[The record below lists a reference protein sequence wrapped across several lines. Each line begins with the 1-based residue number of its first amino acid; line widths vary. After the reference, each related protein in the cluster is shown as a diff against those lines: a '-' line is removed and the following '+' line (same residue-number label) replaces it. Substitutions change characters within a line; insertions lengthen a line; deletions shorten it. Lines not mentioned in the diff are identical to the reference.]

1 MTPDGLITLAS
12 PFGPRETLDRLLDA
26 VVRHGM
32 TVLAHIDHAAAAKA
46 AGLALAPT
54 EVVIFGNAKAGTPL
68 MQLAPTLA
76 IDLPLRALV
85 WQDEA
90 GAVWL
95 SYNAPAR
102 LAARHGVGPADSPVI
117 QAMTDGLAAVAH
129 EVVDRGPA

>member
-1 MTPDGLITLAS
+1 MTDGLITLAS

-32 TVLAHIDHAAAAKA
+32 TVFAHIDHAAAAKA
-46 AGLALAPT
+46 VGLALPPT
-54 EVVIFGNAKAGTPL
+54 EVIIFGAAKAGTPL
-68 MQLAPTLA
+68 MRLAPTLA

-95 SYNAPAR
+95 SYNAPAW
-102 LAARHGVGPADSPVI
+102 LAARHGVGPTDSPVI
-117 QAMTDGLAAVAH
+117 QAMTGALAAIAQ
-129 EVVDRGPA
+129 EVTDRGPG

>member
-1 MTPDGLITLAS
+1 MADGLITLAS

-32 TVLAHIDHAAAAKA
+32 TVLAHVDHAAAAKA
-46 AGLALAPT
+46 VGLQLRPAD
-54 EVVIFGNAKAGTPL
+54 VVLFGNPRAGTPL
-68 MQLAPTLA
+68 MQAAPTMA

-95 SYNAPAR
+95 SYNAPAW
-102 LAARHGVGPADSPVI
+102 LAGRHGVAVDIPVI
-117 QAMTDGLAAVAH
+117 GTMTDILSAVAQ
-129 EVVDRGPA
+129 EVTDRGPG

>member
-1 MTPDGLITLAS
+1 MADGLITLAS

-32 TVLAHIDHAAAAKA
+32 TVLAHVDHAAAAKA
-46 AGLALAPT
+46 VGLELRPAD
-54 EVVIFGNAKAGTPL
+54 VVIFGNPKAGTPL
-68 MQLAPTLA
+68 MQVAPTMA

-95 SYNAPAR
+95 SYNTPAW
-102 LAARHGVGPADSPVI
+102 LAGRHGVAVDAPPSGP
-117 QAMTDGLAAVAH
+117 
-129 EVVDRGPA
+129 